1 MSPRFL
7 SSLIFLYLNHFFFQA
22 KNGLCEVNKNRFG
35 FIISEVIEL
44 FDASF
49 SWKDME
55 HESPTV
61 AVPWPM
67 VRNDV
72 VLLLAKWLAEAR

>member
-1 MSPRFL
+1 
-7 SSLIFLYLNHFFFQA
+7 
-22 KNGLCEVNKNRFG
+22 
-35 FIISEVIEL
+35 
-44 FDASF
+44 
-49 SWKDME
+49 ME